1 MYVEELVI
9 DGFKSY
15 AVRTVITGWDRQFN
29 AITGLNGSGKSNIL
43 DAVCFVLGINN
54 TSNLRA
60 QNLQDL
66 IYKRGQAGVTKA
78 SVTITFDNTDKSK
91 SPIGFDQ
98 YPKISVT
105 RQILLGRNSKY
116 LINGHKAQQV
126 QVLNLFQSVQ
136 LNINHPNFLIM
147 QGKITKMLNM
157 KPKEILGLIEEA
169 AGTKVYEWQRE
180 KAEKTMKKKNLKL
193 QTTENLLKEE
203 VEPKL
208 RHLHEQKRIVL
219 EYQDIQTEL
228 ETLMK
233 AVAAHDYMLYTK
245 KLEEAKQS
253 LLLSESRRKNQ
264 LANIDE
270 LEKEIRNLQNDLEE
284 IKQKRQEEVGRSAVV
299 KELEKAEN
307 EIQNEITRLVTTKGI
322 QEQLLCERK
331 KERETALGRIDKLK
345 TDIESNKGN
354 HDKLESDYLN
364 FKDEL
369 EHKKQALQRNED
381 LFSTLSTGISTEG
394 STTGGY
400 LANLQDVKKKLSDT
414 MVEIQ
419 KCNMQISHLTTELEI
434 GKAKEKS
441 KKADLLKI
449 NSDIARYKQN
459 LDGLKLKLSQIG
471 FDPSKYLELQRKEKN
486 AFEVL
491 NQLKA
496 RFQNFRRQNPQ
507 FDFTYEPPCSNFDP
521 KSVKG
526 LAGELFSLPENNAS
540 AATALEVCAGRRLFN
555 VVVDNQVV
563 GAQLLEHGKLRR
575 RVTLI
580 PLNKIRAR
588 ITERSKVQMAKQI
601 GPHNVDLA
609 LDLIKYD
616 DDSKKAMEYIFGNKL
631 ICQDPETAKN
641 VTFNHQVHTGSVTLD
656 GDYYDPEGRL
666 SGGSR
671 KGGSFTLKKFM
682 EFRRIRQKIGVLTQQ
697 LSEIQI
703 QLKQLS
709 VLSNQTQPIQH
720 SLQVTQYQIDVLE
733 KKLTHGD
740 SATFLQHLQQTTDEI
755 RSLHEKIDKLRIE
768 AQTYKVDIKRIEKD
782 MQEFNSDSVK
792 KLQELKENI
801 KAMNIEVKND
811 DKRLQRIQKMYQESD
826 ISTDQIKLDIHSL
839 EESIKSIDGQCL
851 QSTNK
856 IKVITLDIDEQQKKL
871 VKKRSLID
879 EQKSKLA
886 GINEEFNEVTSVLNK
901 KRTALND
908 VNLKKAKILQ
918 EVEHAESKLRAIKT
932 YLESVIEE
940 HDWVQNDKIRE
951 SVLETYP
958 NIDLSECHQRI
969 KQLGLR
975 VNAMKKKGVNMNIMS
990 QIEQH
995 EKHETSLKTKIKQ
1008 INRDKKKIEETIA
1021 KLDNYKRAEL
1031 IKTYKK
1037 VSKDFGEI
1045 FSVLLPHSFAKLVSL
1060 DKDDVTKGLEVK
1072 VQLGNVWKDSLVELS
1087 GGQRSLAALSLI
1099 MSLLQFRPAPLY
1111 ILDEVDAALDLNHT
1125 QSIGHLIKTRFKGSQ
1140 FMVVSL
1146 KEGMFT
1152 NANRLFR
1159 VRFQEG
1165 TSVVTA
1171 M

>member
-105 RQILLGRNSKY
+105 RQILLGGNSKY

-193 QTTENLLKEE
+193 ETTENLLKEE

-253 LLLSESRRKNQ
+253 LLLSESHRKNQ

-299 KELEKAEN
+299 KELENAEN

-322 QEQLLCERK
+322 QEQLLCEQK

-354 HDKLESDYLN
+354 HDKLESDYHN

-400 LANLQDVKKKLSDT
+400 LANLQNVKKKLSDT

-419 KCNMQISHLTTELEI
+419 KYVKTHSLTLHTN
-434 GKAKEKS
+434 
-441 KKADLLKI
+441 LLVPI
-449 NSDIARYKQN
+449 LIQ
-459 LDGLKLKLSQIG
+459 
-471 FDPSKYLELQRKEKN
+471 
-486 AFEVL
+486 
-491 NQLKA
+491 
-496 RFQNFRRQNPQ
+496 
-507 FDFTYEPPCSNFDP
+507 

-609 LDLIKYD
+609 LDLIEYD

-755 RSLHEKIDKLRIE
+755 RNLHEKVDKLRIE

-811 DKRLQRIQKMYQESD
+811 DKRLQQIQKMYQESD

-856 IKVITLDIDEQQKKL
+856 IKVITSDIDEQQKKL

-908 VNLKKAKILQ
+908 ANLKKAKISQ

-958 NIDLSECHQRI
+958 NIDLSDCHQRI

-1037 VSKDFGEI
+1037 
-1045 FSVLLPHSFAKLVSL
+1045 SF
-1060 DKDDVTKGLEVK
+1060 
-1072 VQLGNVWKDSLVELS
+1072 
-1087 GGQRSLAALSLI
+1087 
-1099 MSLLQFRPAPLY
+1099 
-1111 ILDEVDAALDLNHT
+1111 
-1125 QSIGHLIKTRFKGSQ
+1125 
-1140 FMVVSL
+1140 
-1146 KEGMFT
+1146 
-1152 NANRLFR
+1152 
-1159 VRFQEG
+1159 
-1165 TSVVTA
+1165 
-1171 M
+1171 

>member
-105 RQILLGRNSKY
+105 RQILLGGNSKY

-193 QTTENLLKEE
+193 ETTENLLKEE

-253 LLLSESRRKNQ
+253 LLLSESHRKNQ

-284 IKQKRQEEVGRSAVV
+284 IKQKKAGR
-299 KELEKAEN
+299 
-307 EIQNEITRLVTTKGI
+307 
-322 QEQLLCERK
+322 
-331 KERETALGRIDKLK
+331 ERETALGRIDKLK

-354 HDKLESDYLN
+354 HDKLESDYHN

-400 LANLQDVKKKLSDT
+400 LANLQNVKKKLSDT

-419 KCNMQISHLTTELEI
+419 KCNMQISHLTTELEV
-434 GKAKEKS
+434 GRTKEKS

-449 NSDIARYKQN
+449 DSDIARYKQN

-471 FDPSKYLELQRKEKN
+471 FDPSKYLELQRKEKD

-609 LDLIKYD
+609 LDLIEYD

-733 KKLTHGD
+733 KNSLM
-740 SATFLQHLQQTTDEI
+740 QTTDEI
-755 RSLHEKIDKLRIE
+755 RNLHEKVDKLRIE

-811 DKRLQRIQKMYQESD
+811 DKRLQQIQKMYQESD

-908 VNLKKAKILQ
+908 ANLKKAKISQ

-958 NIDLSECHQRI
+958 NIDLSDCHQRI

>member
-1 MYVEELVI
+1 MEELVI

-15 AVRTVITGWDRQFN
+15 AVRTVITKWDPQFN

-105 RQILLGRNSKY
+105 RQILLGGNSKY

-193 QTTENLLKEE
+193 ETTENLLREE

-208 RHLHEQKRIVL
+208 HHLREQKRIVL
-219 EYQDIQTEL
+219 EYQDVQTEL

-233 AVAAHDYMLYTK
+233 AVAAHDYILYMRNLK
-245 KLEEAKQS
+245 EEEQN
-253 LLLSESRRKNQ
+253 LLIANHRKEKQ
-264 LANIDE
+264 LADIDE
-270 LEKEIRNLQNDLEE
+270 LEKEIKNLQDDLEQ
-284 IKQKRQEEVGRSAVV
+284 IKRKRQEEVGRSDVTR
-299 KELEKAEN
+299 ELEISEN
-307 EIQNEITRLVTTKGI
+307 KIQNEITRLITSKGI
-322 QEQLLCERK
+322 QEQLLDDQK
-331 KERETALGRIDKLK
+331 KKRESAIRQISQLRGE
-345 TDIESNKGN
+345 IESNKGN
-354 HDKLESDYLN
+354 HDRLEEDYTN
-364 FKDEL
+364 FKKEL
-369 EHKKQALQRNED
+369 DHKKQVLQKNED
-381 LFSTLSTGISTEG
+381 LFSTLSTGISSEG
-394 STTGGY
+394 STNGGY
-400 LANLQDVKKKLSDT
+400 LANLQDTKRKHADT

-419 KCNMQISHLTTELEI
+419 KCNMQISHLKAELENSRR
-434 GKAKEKS
+434 KEDS

-449 NSDIARYKQN
+449 KGSIAKHNQI
-459 LDGLKLKLSQIG
+459 LEGLKLKLSQIG
-471 FDPSKYLELQRKEKN
+471 FDPSKYKELQTKERSIS
-486 AFEVL
+486 EVL
-491 NQLKA
+491 NQLKSQ
-496 RFQNFRRQNPQ
+496 FQNFRRQNPQ
-507 FDFTYEPPCSNFDP
+507 FDFTYERPNPNFDS

-526 LAGELFSLPENNAS
+526 LAGELFSLPESNFS

-555 VVVDNQVV
+555 VVVNNQIV
-563 GAQLLEHGKLRR
+563 GAQLLEHGRLKR

-580 PLNKIRAR
+580 PLNKIRAK
-588 ITERSKVQMAKQI
+588 ITERSKVQIAKQI
-601 GPHNVDLA
+601 GPHKVDLA
-609 LDLIKYD
+609 LDLIKYNE
-616 DDSKKAMEYIFGNKL
+616 DSKKAMEYIFGNRL
-631 ICQDPETAKN
+631 ICEDPETAKN

-671 KGGSFTLKKFM
+671 KSGSFTLKKFM
-682 EFRRIRQKIGVLTQQ
+682 EFRELKQKINAFTQKLNQILVL
-697 LSEIQI
+697 
-703 QLKQLS
+703 LKQQS
-709 VLSNQTQPIQH
+709 MLSNQTQPIQH
-720 SLQVTQYQIDVLE
+720 DMQVTQYQIDVLE
-733 KKLTHGD
+733 KKLVHGD
-740 SATFLQHLQQTTDEI
+740 SALFLKHIQQTMDDI
-755 RSLHEKIDKLRIE
+755 QDYRK
-768 AQTYKVDIKRIEKD
+768 KVDQLSAEAERYESDIKEIEKD
-782 MQEFNSDSVK
+782 IREFDSDSGK
-792 KLQELKENI
+792 KLRELKCCIER
-801 KAMNIEVKND
+801 MNVEVKND
-811 DKRLQRIQKMYQESD
+811 DKLLQKMQEKYQESD
-826 ISTDQIKLDIHSL
+826 ISTDQIKSDIQSL
-839 EESIKSIDGQCL
+839 ETSIKGIAEQCRL
-851 QSTNK
+851 STDK
-856 IKVITLDIDEQQKKL
+856 IVAIKLNIDEQQTVLSQKKE
-871 VKKRSLID
+871 LI
-879 EQKSKLA
+879 EAEKSKLA
-886 GINEEFNEVTSVLNK
+886 GINEEFNEVTSVLDK
-901 KRTALND
+901 KRNALND
-908 VNLKKAKILQ
+908 ANLQSARILQ
-918 EVEHAESKLRAIKT
+918 DVERAESKLQSIQTDLQKVT
-932 YLESVIEE
+932 TEQ
-940 HDWVQNDKIRE
+940 DWVQDERIRE
-951 SVLETYP
+951 SVLKMYP
-958 NIDLSECHQRI
+958 NVDLSECHQRI
-969 KQLGLR
+969 KQLIVR
-975 VNAMKKKGVNMNIMS
+975 VNTIKKKGVNVNIMG

-995 EKHETSLKTKIKQ
+995 EKHETSLRNKIKQ

-1021 KLDNYKRAEL
+1021 KLDDYKRTEL

-1060 DKDDVTKGLEVK
+1060 DKSDVTKGLEVK
-1072 VQLGNVWKDSLVELS
+1072 VQLGNVWKESLVELS

-1165 TSVVTA
+1165 TSVVTP